1 MVEDLPDKP
10 TFRAAMVVSDNQEAS
25 GIQVQ
30 SKTMDTRTI
39 MASLLTLESKIAT
52 EESGS
57 HKGTEVALKS
67 HLHSI
72 ISVKAKT
79 KADLICEKAQMAW
92 ISKTEGQSKRVRDFI
107 TKTRW
112 KIIPTQWCSN
122 IKTHNLT
129 KVRLGCKVCD
139 PIQTATMISETWI
152 I

>member
-1 MVEDLPDKP
+1 MEFKKVIMVEDLPDKP

-25 GIQVQ
+25 GIQV
-30 SKTMDTRTI
+30 DTRTI

-52 EESGS
+52 EESGN

-92 ISKTEGQSKRVRDFI
+92 ISKTEGQSKRVRAFI
-107 TKTRW
+107 TKTR
-112 KIIPTQWCSN
+112 
-122 IKTHNLT
+122 
-129 KVRLGCKVCD
+129 
-139 PIQTATMISETWI
+139 
-152 I
+152 

>member
-1 MVEDLPDKP
+1 MEFKKVIMVEDLPDKP

-52 EESGS
+52 EESGN

-92 ISKTEGQSKRVRDFI
+92 ISKTEGQSKRVRAFI
-107 TKTRW
+107 TKTR
-112 KIIPTQWCSN
+112 
-122 IKTHNLT
+122 
-129 KVRLGCKVCD
+129 
-139 PIQTATMISETWI
+139 
-152 I
+152 

>member
-1 MVEDLPDKP
+1 MPDKP

-25 GIQVQ
+25 GIQV
-30 SKTMDTRTI
+30 DTRTI

-52 EESGS
+52 EESGN

-107 TKTRW
+107 TKTR
-112 KIIPTQWCSN
+112 
-122 IKTHNLT
+122 
-129 KVRLGCKVCD
+129 
-139 PIQTATMISETWI
+139 
-152 I
+152 